1 MLTLKEK
8 IHSVS
13 DETTLKKVAFQST
26 GIFYK
31 LYNNPELLEDKSFK
45 KELISKNDLIDVSMF
60 DFIVEGVKTKLNQ
73 YETIRNNKITEYNS
87 IISLLNGT
95 EISNKK
101 RYLLLNKK
109 STIEKTINNGCCFG
123 GKALLRS
130 ITKHAQ
136 LAQSKNSSE
145 DEVLK
150 NKTLYERELSEFR
163 SKRKIGV
170 YLIGRACNKG
180 NRKIDFDLN
189 NNKIIFKPNRENH
202 IEITL
207 KSKRN
212 KELLSKIQLLADTK
226 QLSITVRITETHV
239 CISFDETIVSGFNF
253 DATEYKKVIR
263 ENNITT
269 KEGKKEIAKQFY
281 DKLRNKK
288 LIGKIALRF
297 ASIDTNPKE
306 ISVVIGDRINKN
318 GEFKTVYKCV
328 FDLEKLCDKTGLAS
342 DDEKQKSYNNKR
354 KHELKEIWKRIFIL
368 CKHYK
373 VFNFITEELNLK
385 TNHKKETKVEFN
397 RQTKNI
403 WHRELSKKLI
413 EKWINIFGF
422 NHIEVNPCYSSFIG
436 NMIHPDYDPIA
447 AAIELLRRGIVKFI
461 KGSSLYPDLRL
472 INQQKL
478 SYLVGENI
486 PCQSWISLYKQ
497 ITRSGMRYRNRDK
510 KLLRVDTNLSS
521 YKSKVKILSL

>member
-8 IHSVS
+8 KYSVS
-13 DETTLKKVAFQST
+13 DEPTLKKVAHQST

-45 KELISKNDLIDVSMF
+45 KELIFKNDLIDVSMF
-60 DFIVEGVKTKLNQ
+60 DFIVEDVKTKLNQ
-73 YETIRNNKITEYNS
+73 SETIRNNKIAEYNS
-87 IISLLNGT
+87 IVSLLNGD

-109 STIEKTINNGCCFG
+109 STLEKTMNNGCCFG

-136 LAQSKNSSE
+136 LAQSKISSE
-145 DEVLK
+145 EEVLK

-163 SKRKIGV
+163 SKRKTGV
-170 YLIGRACNKG
+170 YLIGRACEKG
-180 NRKIDFDLN
+180 NRKVDFDLN
-189 NNKIIFKPNRENH
+189 NNKIVFKINAKNK
-202 IEITL
+202 IEITIN
-207 KSKRN
+207 SKRN
-212 KELLSKIQLLADTK
+212 KDLLSKIQLLAETK
-226 QLSITVRITETHV
+226 QLPITVRITETHV

-281 DKLRNKK
+281 DKLRDKK
-288 LIGKIALRF
+288 LVDKIDSRF
-297 ASIDTNPKE
+297 ASVDQNPKE
-306 ISVVIGDRINKN
+306 ISLVIGDRINNN
-318 GEFKTVYKCV
+318 GEFKVVYKCV
-328 FDLEKLCDKTGLAS
+328 FDLEKLCDRKGLAS
-342 DDEKQKSYNNKR
+342 HDEKQKSYNNKR
-354 KHELKEIWKRIFIL
+354 KHELKEIWKQIFTL

-385 TNHKKETKVEFN
+385 TNHKKETNVEFN

-436 NMIHPDYDPIA
+436 NMIHTDYDPIA
-447 AAIELLRRGIVKFI
+447 ASIELLRRGIVKFI

-510 KLLRVDTNLSS
+510 KLFRVDTNLSS
-521 YKSKVKILSL
+521 HKSKVKILSL